1 MIRLFGSAQAV
12 LVASSAV
19 SSRTALRATGPDAT
33 DVAVVGSGINALVCG
48 ALLARAGV
56 GVSVLEQ
63 ADVLGGAIRSAALTR
78 DGFNHDVFSA
88 WHPLFVA
95 SGAYTTL
102 AADLARYGLRYET
115 ADAVTAAVTGGGSVV
130 MTRSR
135 EETIAEL
142 EGHAAGEGARFVADR
157 AAFDAVA
164 PSVMSLLSDEVLST
178 ATLRSALSVLRHM
191 GPRGA
196 RSLAGSLAESARA
209 WLEST
214 YRAPATA
221 ALFAPWVLHTGLGPD
236 AAGSG
241 IMGRAIVALL
251 EGVGLPVPAG
261 GGARLVEA
269 LRGVIE
275 EHGGT
280 CRTGADVD
288 RVLVAGGRATGVRLT
303 TGAVVGARRAVVCSV
318 TPPALYDR
326 LLADAPVPEWA
337 RRAARRFRFGRAGM
351 QVHYALGAPPRWHA
365 DERLRDVPVVHLSS
379 GLAGVSKAVGE
390 AERGLLPEEATIVC
404 GQPCAVDPTRAP
416 DGSWILWIQL
426 QELPARPLGDAG
438 GSIDVGDGTWT
449 ESLRERYADRIH
461 ARLSEQIDGFDTLV
475 QARVA
480 LSPAD
485 IARANPNLVGGDIY
499 AGACDLDQNLMFRP
513 RAELGGHRT
522 PVRGL
527 YQIGASTHPGPGLGG
542 VSGTLVARR
551 ILGRSRR
558 AR

>member
-1 MIRLFGSAQAV
+1 M
-12 LVASSAV
+12 
-19 SSRTALRATGPDAT
+19 TLRAAVPTGADPDAT
-33 DVAVVGSGINALVCG
+33 DVAIVGSGINALVCG
-48 ALLARAGV
+48 ALLAQAGV
-56 GVSVLEQ
+56 GVVVLEQ
-63 ADVLGGAIRSAALTR
+63 AEVLGGAIRTAELTLP
-78 DGFNHDVFSA
+78 GFTHDVFSA

-95 SGAYTTL
+95 SGAHAEL
-102 AADLARYGLRYET
+102 GAALTRHGLRYEN
-115 ADAVTAAVTGGGSVV
+115 AHAVTATAIEGGGAVV

-135 EETIAEL
+135 DETVAEL
-142 EGHAAGEGARFVADR
+142 ERHGGGEGARFVADR
-157 AAFDAVA
+157 QAFDAVA
-164 PSVMSLLSDEVLST
+164 PWVMSLLSDEVVSRT
-178 ATLRSALSVLRHM
+178 TVRAALSAVRHL
-191 GPRGA
+191 GRRGA
-196 RSLAGSLAESARA
+196 RSLAGSLPESART

-214 YRAPATA
+214 YQTSVPG

-236 AAGSG
+236 ATGSG
-241 IMGRAIVALL
+241 VMGRAIVALL

-275 EHGGT
+275 EHGGS
-280 CRTGADVD
+280 CRTGADVE
-288 RVLVAGGRATGVRLT
+288 RVLVAGGRATGVRLA
-303 TGAVVGARRAVVCSV
+303 TGEVVGARRAVVCSV

-326 LLADAPVPEWA
+326 LLADAPVPDWA
-337 RRAARRFRFGRAGM
+337 RQAARRFRFGRAGM
-351 QVHYALGAPPRWHA
+351 QIHYALSSPPRWHA
-365 DERLRDVPVVHLSS
+365 DERLRGVPLVHLTS
-379 GLAGVSKAVGE
+379 GLSGVSKAVGE

-416 DGSWILWIQL
+416 AGAWILWIQL
-426 QELPARPLGDAG
+426 QELPSRPRGDAK

-461 ARLSEQIDGFDTLV
+461 DRLSRHIEGFDAVV

-480 LSPAD
+480 LSPSD

-513 RAELGGHRT
+513 RPELGGHGT
-522 PVRGL
+522 PVRDL

-551 ILGRSRR
+551 LLRRSPRR
-558 AR
+558 R

>member
-1 MIRLFGSAQAV
+1 M
-12 LVASSAV
+12 
-19 SSRTALRATGPDAT
+19 TLRAAVPTGADPDAT

-48 ALLARAGV
+48 ALLAQAGV
-56 GVSVLEQ
+56 GVVVLEQ
-63 ADVLGGAIRSAALTR
+63 AEVLGGAIRTAELTLP
-78 DGFNHDVFSA
+78 GFTHDVFSA

-95 SGAYTTL
+95 SSAHAELGA
-102 AADLARYGLRYET
+102 ALARHGLRYEN
-115 ADAVTAAVTGGGSVV
+115 AHAVTATATEGGGAVV

-135 EETIAEL
+135 DETVAEL
-142 EGHAAGEGARFVADR
+142 ERHGEGEGARFIADR
-157 AAFDAVA
+157 QAFDAVA
-164 PSVMSLLSDEVLST
+164 PWVMSLLSDEVVSRT
-178 ATLRSALSVLRHM
+178 TLHSAVSAVRHL
-191 GPRGA
+191 GRRGA
-196 RSLAGSLAESARA
+196 RTLAGSLAESART

-214 YRAPATA
+214 YSTLAPG

-236 AAGSG
+236 ATGSG
-241 IMGRAIVALL
+241 VMGRAIVSLL

-275 EHGGT
+275 EHGGS
-280 CRTGADVD
+280 CRTGADVE
-288 RVLVAGGRATGVRLT
+288 RVLVAGGRATGVRLA
-303 TGAVVGARRAVVCSV
+303 TGEVVGARRAVVCSV

-326 LLADAPVPEWA
+326 LLADAPVPDWA
-337 RRAARRFRFGRAGM
+337 RQAARRFRFGRAGM
-351 QVHYALGAPPRWHA
+351 QIHYALSAPPRWHA
-365 DERLRDVPVVHLSS
+365 DERLREVPLVHLTS
-379 GLAGVSKAVGE
+379 GLSGVSKAVGE

-416 DGSWILWIQL
+416 AGAWILWIQL
-426 QELPARPLGDAG
+426 QELPSRPRGDAK

-461 ARLSEQIDGFDTLV
+461 ERLSRHIEGLDAVV

-480 LSPAD
+480 LSPSD

-513 RAELGGHRT
+513 RPELGGHGT
-522 PVRGL
+522 PVRDL

-551 ILGRSRR
+551 LLRRSRR
-558 AR
+558 RS